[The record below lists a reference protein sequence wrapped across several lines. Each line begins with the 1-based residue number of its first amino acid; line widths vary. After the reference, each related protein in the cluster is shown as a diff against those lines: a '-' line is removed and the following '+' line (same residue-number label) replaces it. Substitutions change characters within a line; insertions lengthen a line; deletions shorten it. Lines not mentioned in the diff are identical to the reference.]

1 MKDKK
6 VESQKSDVN
15 KLKELSKV
23 LTQYNLTAV
32 EISENEKKYRVEKL
46 PADTLNLESE
56 DRIPLK
62 TADKQIDTI
71 ISPIVGVF
79 CASTSEDEEPLVKVG
94 KQFKKGDVLCI
105 IEAMKTFTEI
115 RADENGIIKEI
126 CAKNGDLIEYSQP
139 LFKYVKQ

>member
-6 VESQKSDVN
+6 VEPQKSDAN
-15 KLKELSKV
+15 KLEELSKV

-32 EISENEKKYRVEKL
+32 EVSENKKKYRVEKL
-46 PADTLNLESE
+46 PADTLNLGME
-56 DRIPLK
+56 DKRPLK
-62 TADKQIDTI
+62 TEDKPIDTI
-71 ISPIVGVF
+71 VSPIVGVF
-79 CASTSEDEEPLVKVG
+79 CASSSEDEEPLVKVG
-94 KQFKKGDVLCI
+94 KQFKKGDVLCV

-115 RADENGIIKEI
+115 RANEDGIIKEI